1 LLTVKDLSR
10 RQGDVCKRINSCH
23 ALYKCAWAD
32 CQLCQTPETTSNSQT
47 SAHDD
52 TREKPHVQLLSLPLG
67 IIADT
72 TATEL
77 PMPIVFVLL
86 LQRMYVG
93 LSDEEARRGM
103 LEMKLG
109 DCAQGLQ
116 QADLACTHDFSGSD
130 IAVLAGHLLMLPVR
144 LTQQAICFRYSIP
157 NQTACCN
164 VCDAYVDLA
173 ILRMTTTVPS
183 YYTCCLHAS
192 HEQSLAGF
200 ASCAAKGCILRA
212 CDKNLRLQ

>member
-1 LLTVKDLSR
+1 MYASASTAAMPYTNVPGLIANFVRLLKLLATPRLL
-10 RQGDVCKRINSCH
+10 H
-23 ALYKCAWAD
+23 MT
-32 CQLCQTPETTSNSQT
+32 TPERNHMCSCCLC
-47 SAHDD
+47 HL
-52 TREKPHVQLLSLPLG
+52 VSLQIRQQQNFPCPL
-67 IIADT
+67 
-72 TATEL
+72 
-77 PMPIVFVLL
+77 VFVLL

-93 LSDEEARRGM
+93 LSDEEPRRGM

-116 QADLACTHDFSGSD
+116 QADLAHMAACTHDFSGSD

-164 VCDAYVDLA
+164 VCDAYVDPA

>member
-1 LLTVKDLSR
+1 MYASASTAAMPYTNVLGLIANFVRLLKLLATPRLL
-10 RQGDVCKRINSCH
+10 H
-23 ALYKCAWAD
+23 MT
-32 CQLCQTPETTSNSQT
+32 TPERNHMCSCCLC
-47 SAHDD
+47 HL
-52 TREKPHVQLLSLPLG
+52 VSLQIRQQQNFPCPL
-67 IIADT
+67 
-72 TATEL
+72 
-77 PMPIVFVLL
+77 VFVLL

-116 QADLACTHDFSGSD
+116 QADLAHMAACTHDFSGSD

-212 CDKNLRLQ
+212 CDNNLRLQ